1 VIRESVA
8 VPMELVLAEIQQ
20 AFFEYRANFKEP
32 ITILWSGGRQAEII
46 DAMYKAL
53 TPWRVEL
60 GNIAWQQSAKN
71 LSEVQLSFAVPS
83 QLASVQVGIAGVT
96 MTALNPDWTR
106 APELVTL
113 FQTSF
118 GVLVASTGH
127 EFQSQQTTLGFHLKP
142 SAARPFREVVTQ
154 FVNAESLGSDAAM
167 FGVSVYYTDHTFV
180 IDASGAIQGGLF
192 IKLVR
197 NFTAEKQFEEM
208 AKALYADEEAVL
220 RRLGL
225 KLQ

>member
-1 VIRESVA
+1 MPAELIVA
-8 VPMELVLAEIQQ
+8 DIQQ

-32 ITILWSGGRQAEII
+32 ITIFWSGGRQAEII
-46 DAMYKAL
+46 NAIHKAL
-53 TPWRVEL
+53 APWRVDLE
-60 GNIAWQQSAKN
+60 NIAWQQSAKN
-71 LSEVQLSFAVPS
+71 LSEVQLSFGVPS

-96 MTALNPDWTR
+96 MTALNPDWSR

-113 FQTSF
+113 FQASL
-118 GVLVASTGH
+118 GALRASTGQ
-127 EFQSQQTTLGFHLKP
+127 EFQSQQTSLGFHLKP
-142 SAARPFREVVTQ
+142 PAGKSFREVVTQ
-154 FVNAESLGSDAAM
+154 FVNAESLGRDAAM
-167 FGVSVYYTDHTFV
+167 FGVSVYYGDHTFV

-192 IKLVR
+192 VKLVR

-220 RRLGL
+220 QLLGL